1 MSALIDLSIKGKDGQ
16 YTNYT
21 ISISDETNQWGQ
33 NVTMYLR
40 QTKEER
46 DTKQPKKYVGN
57 GRVLWNSGTIV
68 NAVPNDA
75 RVEHKESNVEE
86 SDGLPF

>member
-46 DTKQPKKYVGN
+46 DAKQPKKYVGN
-57 GRVLWNSGTIV
+57 GRVVWNNGTIV

-75 RVEHKESNVEE
+75 RVEHKESNVE
-86 SDGLPF
+86 SNDLPF

>member
-46 DTKQPKKYVGN
+46 DAKQPKKYVGN
-57 GRVLWNSGTIV
+57 GRVVWNNGTIV

-75 RVEHKESNVEE
+75 RVEHKESNEE
-86 SDGLPF
+86 NDDLPF

>member
-1 MSALIDLSIKGKDGQ
+1 MSALIDLSIKGKDGK

-21 ISISDETNQWGQ
+21 ISVSDETNQWGQ
-33 NVTMYLR
+33 NVTMYVK

-46 DTKQPKKYVGN
+46 KSKQPKKYVGN
-57 GRVLWNSGTIV
+57 GKVVWNNGTIT

-75 RVEHKESNVEE
+75 RVEQVAVNNE
-86 SDGLPF
+86 SDLPF